1 MSILAKHLKEIIDR
15 IIDLESFENKVDMR
29 IKLKA
34 SKNERDRIRS
44 GLDELKIINMDTK
57 KELKEIVLE
66 SLSLKEN
73 KRIA

>member
-15 IIDLESFENKVDMR
+15 IIDLESFENKVDRR